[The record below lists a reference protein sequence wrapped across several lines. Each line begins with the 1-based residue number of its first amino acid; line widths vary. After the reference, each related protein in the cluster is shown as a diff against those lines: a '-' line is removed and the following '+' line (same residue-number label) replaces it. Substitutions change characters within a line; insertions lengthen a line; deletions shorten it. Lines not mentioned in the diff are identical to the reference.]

1 MARSDLLLNLVRA
14 EARGD
19 HGLFVRAVEAMIA
32 EERAKRHH
40 VLADRLA
47 ENLKVNG
54 SAGHASPAPL
64 TVDARAQ
71 ALFHELTPRRRFED
85 LILADDLV
93 AACAEVVE
101 EQQRNELLHAHG
113 LEPRNRILLIG
124 PPGNGKT
131 SVAEAIAER
140 LMFPLISVRYEAII
154 GSFLGETASRL
165 QRLFDHVRTRR
176 CVLFFDEFDTLGKER
191 GDEHETGEIKRVV
204 SSLLLQVDALPSYVV
219 VVAASNHPELF
230 DRAVWR
236 RFQLR
241 LTLPA
246 PKRPQI
252 DEWVRR
258 FEKRVGTELGQA
270 RGALASRLAGLN
282 FAEIEE
288 FGTDVI
294 RRRLLAEPDAPVD
307 ALVSSRLKQ
316 LKLRAHP
323 ARPRRA

>member
-14 EARGD
+14 ASRGD
-19 HGLFVRAVEAMIA
+19 HGLFVRSVEAMIA

-47 ENLKVNG
+47 EHLKVNG
-54 SAGHASPAPL
+54 TSAHTNGAPL

-71 ALFHELTPRRRFED
+71 ALFHELTPRLRFED
-85 LILADDLV
+85 LILDDSV
-93 AACAEVVE
+93 VRACAEVVE

-113 LEPRNRILLIG
+113 LEPRHRILLIG

-241 LTLPA
+241 LTLPP

-258 FEKRVGTELGQA
+258 FEKRVGADLGQKA
-270 RGALASRLAGLN
+270 DTLASRLAGLS

-288 FGTDVI
+288 FGTDVL
-294 RRRLLAEPDAPVD
+294 RRRVLAEPDAAVG
-307 ALVSSRLKQ
+307 AVVASRLKQ
-316 LKLRAHP
+316 LK
-323 ARPRRA
+323 ARTSPTSRRA

>member
-1 MARSDLLLNLVRA
+1 MARSDLLVSLVRA

-19 HGLFVRAVEAMIA
+19 HGLFVRSVEAMIA

-40 VLADRLA
+40 VLADRLS
-47 ENLKVNG
+47 EHLKVNG
-54 SAGHASPAPL
+54 SAVHGSPGPL

-71 ALFHELTPRRRFED
+71 PLFHEITPRRCFEE
-85 LILADDLV
+85 LILDDPVV
-93 AACAEVVE
+93 AACAEVIE

-113 LEPRNRILLIG
+113 LEPRNRVLLIG

-140 LMFPLISVRYEAII
+140 LMFPLISVRYEAVI
-154 GSFLGETASRL
+154 GSYLGETASRL

-236 RFQLR
+236 RFQVR
-241 LTLPA
+241 LTLP
-246 PKRPQI
+246 PPGRPQI
-252 DEWVRR
+252 DEWTRR
-258 FEKRVGTELGQA
+258 FEKRLDADLGPRRA
-270 RGALASRLAGLN
+270 TIASRLAGLS

-294 RRRLLAEPDAPVD
+294 RRRVLAGPDAELD
-307 ALVSSRLKQ
+307 SLVSSRLKQ
-316 LKLRAHP
+316 IAQRSRP
-323 ARPRRA
+323 ARRRRA